1 MAGKVSDVDE
11 AQNRGVYVIVA
22 IRPGFARSGEGSM
35 ICPFWGKE
43 VGTDGLSAAVVG
55 SKFYRHAV
63 TEAAA
68 PVSLEKPLN

>member
-1 MAGKVSDVDE
+1 
-11 AQNRGVYVIVA
+11 
-22 IRPGFARSGEGSM
+22 M